1 MYSPPQKKRNLA
13 ASYLLWLNLNVTS
26 GSLSAASFKLATSL
40 YTVLSTKP
48 YCKLLNLHSFVR
60 VFCEVEDIR

>member
-1 MYSPPQKKRNLA
+1 MRNLA

-48 YCKLLNLHSFVR
+48 YCKLLKLQSLNFVR